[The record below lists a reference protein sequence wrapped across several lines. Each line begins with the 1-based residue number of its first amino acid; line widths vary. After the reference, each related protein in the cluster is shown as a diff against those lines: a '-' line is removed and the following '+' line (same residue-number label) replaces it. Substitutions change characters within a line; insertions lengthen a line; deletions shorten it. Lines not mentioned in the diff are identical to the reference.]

1 MKIILDT
8 NVISELIQPMGS
20 SVIREW
26 LASQKGAS
34 LYTTSITQAE
44 ILYGIQILPEG
55 KRRQK
60 LLDGASIVFEHYLPE
75 RIVAFDRKAAE
86 LYSQIAAYRRQL
98 GRPISQF
105 DAQIAAICR
114 VQQATLATRN
124 IRDFLDCGI
133 ELVNPW
139 EPKL

>member
-20 SVIREW
+20 NIIREW
-26 LASQKGAS
+26 LASQNGAS

-55 KRRQK
+55 QRRQK
-60 LLDGASIVFEHYLPE
+60 LLDGASIIFEHYLPE
-75 RIVAFDRKAAE
+75 RILAFDQKAAE
-86 LYSQIAAYRRQL
+86 LYSQIAAKRKQL

-114 VQQATLATRN
+114 VHQATLATRN

-133 ELVNPW
+133 DLINPW
-139 EPKL
+139 EAKG

>member
-8 NVISELIQPMGS
+8 NIISELIQPKGS
-20 SVIREW
+20 SIIHKW
-26 LASQKGAS
+26 LVSQSGAS

-55 KRRQK
+55 QRRQN
-60 LLDGASIVFEHYLPE
+60 LLDGALITFEHYLPE
-75 RIVAFDRKAAE
+75 RILVFDQKAAE
-86 LYSQIAAYRRQL
+86 LYSQIAAYRKQI

-105 DAQIAAICR
+105 DAQIASICR
-114 VQQATLATRN
+114 VHQATLATRN

-133 ELVNPW
+133 NLINPW
-139 EPKL
+139 KTM

>member
-20 SVIREW
+20 SLIRQW
-26 LASQKGAS
+26 LARQNGAS

-55 KRRQK
+55 QRRQK
-60 LLDGASIVFEHYLPE
+60 LLDGASIVFEHYLSK
-75 RIVAFDRKAAE
+75 RILAFDQKAAE

-114 VQQATLATRN
+114 VHQATLATRN
-124 IRDFLDCGI
+124 IRDFLDCEI
-133 ELVNPW
+133 DLVNPW
-139 EPKL
+139 EAN

>member
-1 MKIILDT
+1 MKIVLDT

-20 SVIREW
+20 GIIRKW
-26 LASQKGAS
+26 LTSQNGAS
-34 LYTTSITQAE
+34 LYTTSITQSE

-55 KRRQK
+55 QRRQK
-60 LLDGASIVFEHYLPE
+60 LLDGALIVFEHELTE
-75 RIVAFDRKAAE
+75 RILAFDQKAAQ
-86 LYSQIAAYRRQL
+86 LYSQIAATRKQI

-114 VQQATLATRN
+114 VHQATLATRN
-124 IRDFLDCGI
+124 IRDFWDCGI

-139 EPKL
+139 EAQR

>member
-20 SVIREW
+20 SIIREW
-26 LASQKGAS
+26 LASQNGAS

-55 KRRQK
+55 QRRQK
-60 LLDGASIVFEHYLPE
+60 LLDGALIVFEHYLTE
-75 RIVAFDRKAAE
+75 RILAFDQKAAE
-86 LYSQIAAYRRQL
+86 LYSQIAANRKQI

-114 VQQATLATRN
+114 VHQATLATRN

-133 ELVNPW
+133 DLINPW
-139 EPKL
+139 EAQR

>member
-20 SVIREW
+20 SIIREW
-26 LASQKGAS
+26 LASQNGAS

-55 KRRQK
+55 QRRQK
-60 LLDGASIVFEHYLPE
+60 LLDGALIVFEHYLTE
-75 RIVAFDRKAAE
+75 RILAFDQKAAE
-86 LYSQIAAYRRQL
+86 LYSQIAANRQQI

-114 VQQATLATRN
+114 VHQATLATRN

-133 ELVNPW
+133 DLINPW
-139 EPKL
+139 EAQR

>member
-8 NVISELIQPMGS
+8 NIISELIQPMGS
-20 SVIREW
+20 QIIRQW
-26 LASQKGAS
+26 LTRQNGVS

-55 KRRQK
+55 QRRQK
-60 LLDGASIVFEHYLPE
+60 LLDGASIIFEHHLTE
-75 RIVAFDRKAAE
+75 RILAFDQNSAE
-86 LYSQIAAYRRQL
+86 HYSRIAASRKQI

-105 DAQIAAICR
+105 DAQIAAICQ
-114 VQQATLATRN
+114 VHHSTLATRN

-133 ELVNPW
+133 DVINPW
-139 EPKL
+139 ETNH

>member
-1 MKIILDT
+1 MKIVLDT

-20 SVIREW
+20 GIIRKW
-26 LASQKGAS
+26 LTSQNGAS
-34 LYTTSITQAE
+34 LYTTSITQSE

-55 KRRQK
+55 QRRQK
-60 LLDGASIVFEHYLPE
+60 LLDGALIVFEHELTE
-75 RIVAFDRKAAE
+75 RILAFDQKAAK
-86 LYSQIAAYRRQL
+86 LYSQIAATRKQI

-114 VQQATLATRN
+114 VHQATLATRN
-124 IRDFLDCGI
+124 IRDFWDCGI

-139 EPKL
+139 EAQR

>member
-1 MKIILDT
+1 MNIILDT
-8 NVISELIQPMGS
+8 NVISELIQPRGS
-20 SVIREW
+20 SLIREW
-26 LASQKGAS
+26 LASQNGAS

-55 KRRQK
+55 QRRQK
-60 LLDGASIVFEHYLPE
+60 LLDGASIVFEHYLPK
-75 RIVAFDRKAAE
+75 RILAFDQKAAE

-114 VQQATLATRN
+114 VHQATLATRN
-124 IRDFLDCGI
+124 IRDFLDCEI
-133 ELVNPW
+133 NLVNPW
-139 EPKL
+139 EAN

>member
-8 NVISELIQPMGS
+8 NVISELIQPRGS
-20 SVIREW
+20 SVIRQW
-26 LASQKGAS
+26 LASQNGAS

-55 KRRQK
+55 QRRQK
-60 LLDGASIVFEHYLPE
+60 LLDGALIVFEDYLPE
-75 RIVAFDRKAAE
+75 RILAFDQKAAE
-86 LYSQIAAYRRQL
+86 LYSQIAAYRKQI

-114 VQQATLATRN
+114 LHQATLATRN

-133 ELVNPW
+133 DLVNPW
-139 EPKL
+139 EAKR

>member
-8 NVISELIQPMGS
+8 NIISELIQPNGS
-20 SVIREW
+20 SNIRKW
-26 LASQKGAS
+26 LTSQSGVS

-55 KRRQK
+55 QRRK
-60 LLDGASIVFEHYLPE
+60 NLLDGALIVFEYYLSE
-75 RIVAFDRKAAE
+75 RILAFDQKAAE
-86 LYSQIAAYRRQL
+86 LYSQIAAYRKQL

-105 DAQIAAICR
+105 DTQIAAICR
-114 VQQATLATRN
+114 VHQATLATRN

-133 ELVNPW
+133 NLINPW
-139 EPKL
+139 EVEE

>member
-20 SVIREW
+20 NIVREW
-26 LASQKGAS
+26 LASQNGTS

-44 ILYGIQILPEG
+44 IFYGIQILPEG
-55 KRRQK
+55 QRRQK

-75 RIVAFDRKAAE
+75 RILAFDRKAAE
-86 LYSQIAAYRRQL
+86 LYSQIAANRKQI

-114 VQQATLATRN
+114 VHQATLATRN
-124 IRDFLDCGI
+124 IRDTH
-133 ELVNPW
+133 ELWN
-139 EPKL
+139 

>member
-1 MKIILDT
+1 MNIVLDT
-8 NVISELIQPMGS
+8 NIISELIQPMGS
-20 SVIREW
+20 GVIREW
-26 LASQKGAS
+26 LTRQNGAS

-55 KRRQK
+55 QRRQK
-60 LLDGASIVFEHYLPE
+60 LLDGALIIFEHYLMA
-75 RIVAFDRKAAE
+75 RILAFDQKSAE
-86 LYSQIAAYRRQL
+86 HYSQIAANRKQS

-114 VQQATLATRN
+114 LHRATLATRN

-133 ELVNPW
+133 DVINPW
-139 EPKL
+139 ESNN

>member
-20 SVIREW
+20 SIIREW

-55 KRRQK
+55 QRRQK
-60 LLDGASIVFEHYLPE
+60 LLDGALIVFEHYLPE
-75 RIVAFDRKAAE
+75 RILAFDQKAAE
-86 LYSQIAAYRRQL
+86 LYSQIAAYRKQI

-114 VQQATLATRN
+114 VHQATLATRN
-124 IRDFLDCGI
+124 TRDFLDCGI
-133 ELVNPW
+133 DWVNPW
-139 EPKL
+139 EAK

>member
-8 NVISELIQPMGS
+8 NVISELIQPRGS

-26 LASQKGAS
+26 LASQNGAS

-55 KRRQK
+55 QRRQK
-60 LLDGASIVFEHYLPE
+60 LLDGALIVFEDYLPE
-75 RIVAFDRKAAE
+75 RILAFDQKAAE
-86 LYSQIAAYRRQL
+86 LYSQIAAYRKQI

-114 VQQATLATRN
+114 VHQAKLATRN

-133 ELVNPW
+133 DLVNPW
-139 EPKL
+139 EAER

>member
-20 SVIREW
+20 SIIREW
-26 LASQKGAS
+26 LASQKGVS

-55 KRRQK
+55 QRRQK
-60 LLDGASIVFEHYLPE
+60 LLDGALIVFEHYLPE
-75 RIVAFDRKAAE
+75 RILAFEQKAAE
-86 LYSQIAAYRRQL
+86 LYSQIAAYRKQI

-114 VQQATLATRN
+114 VHQATLATRN
-124 IRDFLDCGI
+124 TRDFLDCGI
-133 ELVNPW
+133 DWVNPW
-139 EPKL
+139 EAK

>member
-20 SVIREW
+20 SIIREW
-26 LASQKGAS
+26 LVSQKGVS

-44 ILYGIQILPEG
+44 ILYGIQILPQG
-55 KRRQK
+55 QRRQK
-60 LLDGASIVFEHYLPE
+60 LLDGALIVFEHYLGE
-75 RIVAFDRKAAE
+75 RILAFDQKAAE
-86 LYSQIAAYRRQL
+86 LYSQIAAYRKKL

-114 VQQATLATRN
+114 VHQATLATRN
-124 IRDFLDCGI
+124 TRDFLDCGI
-133 ELVNPW
+133 DLVNPW
-139 EPKL
+139 EAKG